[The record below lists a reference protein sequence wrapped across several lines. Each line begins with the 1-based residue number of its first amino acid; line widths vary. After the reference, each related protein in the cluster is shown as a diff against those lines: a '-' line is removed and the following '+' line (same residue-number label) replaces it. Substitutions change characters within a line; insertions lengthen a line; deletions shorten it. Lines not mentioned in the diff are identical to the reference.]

1 MRIRSI
7 LLGVLVL
14 VHTFILFQV
23 QAFAEGNTPDMKGW
37 EIESPY
43 NKHYKASELDQFRAT
58 VIDVLEVV
66 PMEGMSPATAITV
79 QESDEDSPI
88 LVHICPAWF
97 TAKDSLSLKK
107 GDRIKIRGVWAEIN
121 GQDVFLAAKIKKG
134 DYFEF
139 KVRLTKDGTPFW
151 TMSEEQLAKER
162 AAE

>member
-1 MRIRSI
+1 MRIRII

-14 VHTFILFQV
+14 VHTFIFFQV
-23 QAFAEGNTPDMKGW
+23 QAFAEGNIPDMKGW
-37 EIESPY
+37 EIGSQY
-43 NKHYKASELDQFRAT
+43 NKNYKASELDHFRAT
-58 VIDVLEVV
+58 VVDVLEVV

-97 TAKDSLSLKK
+97 TGKDSLGLKK
-107 GDRIKIRGVWAEIN
+107 GDRIKIRGVWAEID

-151 TMSEEQLAKER
+151 TMSEEQLANER